1 MSAARA
7 LLLSFALAVAP
18 AGVHAAGSVSPAA
31 KTRVTFQPTPL
42 EVRAGATLEA
52 VFPFTVAAGF
62 HVQANPASDE
72 FLIPAA
78 LTLDAGCGVK
88 IGAAK
93 YPAPT
98 PYRLEGTDKDLATF
112 AGTFEVR
119 VPLTAIRSAPPGRCV
134 LKGRLHY
141 QACDEKT
148 CLFPSTLELEIPVT
162 IAPRG

>member
-1 MSAARA
+1 M
-7 LLLSFALAVAP
+7 LLSLALAVAP
-18 AGVHAAGSVSPAA
+18 AGVHAGGSVAPTA
-31 KTRVTFQPTPL
+31 KARVTFQPTPVEL
-42 EVRAGATLEA
+42 REGATLEA
-52 VFPFTVAAGF
+52 AFPFTVAEGF

-98 PYRLEGTDKDLATF
+98 PYRLEGTDKDMATF
-112 AGTFEVR
+112 TGTFDVH
-119 VPLTAIRSAPPGRCV
+119 VPLTATRSAHRGRCV
-134 LKGRLHY
+134 LKGRLRY